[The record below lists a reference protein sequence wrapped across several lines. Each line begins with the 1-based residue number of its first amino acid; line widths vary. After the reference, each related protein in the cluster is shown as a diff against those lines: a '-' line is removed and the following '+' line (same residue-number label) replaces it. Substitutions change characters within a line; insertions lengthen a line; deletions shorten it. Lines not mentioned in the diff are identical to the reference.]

1 MPTARPLVALTC
13 APLVLMLVAVPSP
26 GRAGETP
33 AQKCSVAK
41 LKAAFKKTGKKG
53 VCFEKAIAKAA
64 SVDPTCLGNADT
76 AFGLAFQKAEAKG
89 GCLIPG
95 DATPVEATVDTC
107 VTSVVNEITGV
118 TTTPTSTTTSTT
130 IACSP
135 PCATGMCCS
144 GVCTD
149 TSSDPFDCGSCGHQ
163 CLPGETCVGSQCTC
177 SPPNTFCGTQCNVR
191 PCSCSD
197 LQTDSSN
204 CGVCGNRCPVG
215 TDCQGGTCVKTC
227 CDDVDCRVGYEFC
240 CSYSDHSVLQFCPYP
255 RHCASA
261 FPPVPP
267 YPLPG
272 TLLCVRSSQC
282 AATSAGDSSGCITQN
297 LGGPPSAFCL
307 AFLAEASCTGVN
319 VP

>member
-1 MPTARPLVALTC
+1 MPTARPVVVFTC
-13 APLVLMLVAVPSP
+13 APLVLMLVAVPTL

-41 LKAAFKKTGKKG
+41 LKAAFKKADKKG
-53 VCFEKAIAKAA
+53 ACFEKAIAKAA

-76 AFGLAFQKAEAKG
+76 AFGFAFQKAEAKG

-118 TTTPTSTTTSTT
+118 SPTTTSTTTSTT

-135 PCATGMCCS
+135 PCGNGMCCG

-149 TSSDPFDCGSCGHQ
+149 TSSDPSNCGSCGHQ
-163 CLPGETCVGSQCTC
+163 CLQGEICVGSQCTC
-177 SPPNTFCGTQCNVR
+177 APPNTFCGTQCNLR

-197 LQTDSSN
+197 LLTDSSN
-204 CGVCGNRCPVG
+204 CGACGNACPAG

-227 CDDVDCRVGYEFC
+227 CDDLDCGSGSEFC
-240 CSYSDHSVLQFCPYP
+240 CSHSDSVFRLCPYP
-255 RHCASA
+255 GHCAPDS
-261 FPPVPP
+261 PSGNGSNSV
-267 YPLPG
+267 PG
-272 TLLCVRSSQC
+272 TLLCLRSAQC
-282 AATSAGDSSGCITQN
+282 SGSGSSGYCCITRN
-297 LGGPPSAFCL
+297 ESYCL
-307 AFLAEASCTGVN
+307 TPMASGSCEVI